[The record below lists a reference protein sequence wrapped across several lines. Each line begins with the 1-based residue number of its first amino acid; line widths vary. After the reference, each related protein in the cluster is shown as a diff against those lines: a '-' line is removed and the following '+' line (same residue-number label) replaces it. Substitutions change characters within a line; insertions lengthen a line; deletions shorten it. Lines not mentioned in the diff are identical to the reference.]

1 MKARWLAV
9 SACLALMALPARAQS
24 LPETLEAIQRAR
36 VTTRILFITAH
47 PDDEAGSLL
56 SYLARGRYADVALL
70 TLTRGEGGQNAIG
83 PELGPQLAAIRSQEL
98 LEATEVQG
106 VKLFF
111 TRAPD
116 FGFSKTLDETL
127 KIWGDHTLAD
137 IVRVIRT
144 LRPNIIINGW
154 DTTRSGHGNH
164 QASGYLTPKAF
175 EAAADPNAFPEQLV
189 EGLKPWRAS
198 LLLQPARG
206 EGANRWPVPIEEIS
220 PIWGK
225 SYVQFAAEALLHHR
239 SQGVAGFM
247 GSPFFRRTYTLE
259 RADGA
264 AFDSAA
270 LSEPLASLAARFPAL
285 DSQLRSALEL
295 ADRSLAAAWQAAPRL
310 DWPGAVKELAH
321 AGSRIAELQAA
332 LGSQAPAEA
341 QWELERVRAHIDAAL
356 AKAAALEIE
365 ARADRSEVVTA
376 ENFAVRVGMQR
387 RAGALADVGKPT
399 LVLPAGWSITKED
412 TDPSGAPRFIVA
424 VPKGAET
431 PHAPGEWMLPVPPPL
446 ARARVRAVVEGYA
459 FEAEAP
465 VMAQRVTST
474 RADLL
479 PVMLVPPVTNSLEP
493 RQFVAPTGHPTRQ
506 LGLLA
511 RVHAYAAAPA
521 SVTVGIEAPAGWKV
535 SPPQSLEFRGPGD
548 QLVRFEV
555 TPPASPAVGNY
566 LLRASAQRGG
576 EAFDTSL
583 EPLPTL
589 PTRLWSEPSQV
600 VVHVFDVT
608 VPAGL
613 RVGYVAAENDPI
625 PDALRQLGLQLELL
639 DPAALAF
646 GDLKR
651 FDAIAIGIRAYELRG
666 DLARANQRLLDYAA
680 AGGTLVVQYEREN
693 VWNRLML
700 SPYPSA
706 IGQPLARRTGE
717 QMPAAV
723 RAELGVNSLRGGPVR
738 ITDENSPVQFLLPEH
753 PALNFPNKITE
764 ADFHGWVQD
773 RGLYFWSQWDARYQ
787 PVLAMRDP
795 GEQDV
800 TGGLLYTR
808 YGKGVYIYTGLAFFR
823 QLPEGVPGAYRLFV
837 NLLSQS
843 RAKP

>member
-1 MKARWLAV
+1 MKVRWLAV
-9 SACLALMALPARAQS
+9 PVCIALAALPARAQS
-24 LPETLEAIQRAR
+24 LPEALEAIQRAR

-98 LEATEVQG
+98 LEATQVQG

-116 FGFSKTLDETL
+116 FGFSKTLEETL

-137 IVRVIRT
+137 MVRVIRT

-175 EAAADPNAFPEQLV
+175 EAAADPAAFPDQLA

-225 SYVQFAAEALLHHR
+225 SHVQFAAEALLHHR
-239 SQGVAGFM
+239 SQGVAGFV

-285 DSQLRSALEL
+285 DSQLRSALEP
-295 ADRSLAAAWQAAPRL
+295 ADRSLAAAWQAALRL
-310 DWPGAVKELAH
+310 DWPGAVKELAQ
-321 AGSRIAELQAA
+321 AGSRIVELQAV
-332 LGSQAPAEA
+332 LGSQVPAEA
-341 QWELERVRAHIDAAL
+341 QWELERVRAHIDTAL
-356 AKAAALEIE
+356 LKAAAFEIE
-365 ARADRSEVVTA
+365 ARADRSEVVAGESFT
-376 ENFAVRVGMQR
+376 VRVGIRR
-387 RAGALADVGKPT
+387 RAGTFADVGKPM
-399 LVLPAGWSITKED
+399 LVLPRGWSITKED
-412 TDPSGAPRFIVA
+412 TDASGAPRFTVA
-424 VPKGAET
+424 VPRGTET
-431 PHAPGEWMLPVPPPL
+431 LHAPDEWMLPVPPPL
-446 ARARVRAVVEGYA
+446 MRARVRAVVEGYA
-459 FEAEAP
+459 FEVEAP

-474 RADLL
+474 RADVL
-479 PVMLVPPVTNSLEP
+479 PVMLVSAVTISVEP
-493 RQFVAPTGHPTRQ
+493 HQFVLPIERPGK
-506 LGLLA
+506 GLEVLA
-511 RVHAYAAAPA
+511 RVHYYGSTAAKIRAGVA
-521 SVTVGIEAPAGWKV
+521 APAGWRV
-535 SPPQSLEFRGPGD
+535 SPPQELEFAGPGD

-555 TPPASPAVGNY
+555 TPPANPAAGNY
-566 LLRASAQRGG
+566 ILRASAQRGG
-576 EAFDTSL
+576 ETFSTSL

-600 VVHVFDVT
+600 AVHVFDVA

-625 PDALRQLGLQLELL
+625 LDALRQVGVQVELL
-639 DPAALAF
+639 DPVALAF

-680 AGGTLVVQYEREN
+680 AGGTLVVQYQRN
-693 VWNRLML
+693 
-700 SPYPSA
+700 A
-706 IGQPLARRTGE
+706 IWDSLKPGPFPATMGQVTLRTTVE
-717 QMPAAV
+717 D
-723 RAELGVNSLRGGPVR
+723 SPVR
-738 ITDENSPVQFLLPEH
+738 FLAPDHPV
-753 PALNFPNKITE
+753 LNFPNKITG
-764 ADFHGWVQD
+764 ADFEGWIQE
-773 RGLYFWSQWDARYQ
+773 RGLYYWREWDSHYQ
-787 PVLAMRDP
+787 PILGLRDP
-795 GEQDV
+795 GEDEMD
-800 TGGLLYTR
+800 GGLLYART
-808 YGKGVYIYTGLAFFR
+808 GKGVYTYTGLAFFR

-843 RAKP
+843 RAKPKGEK

>member
-9 SACLALMALPARAQS
+9 SVCIALAALPARAQS
-24 LPETLEAIQRAR
+24 LPEALEAIQRAR

-116 FGFSKTLDETL
+116 FGFSKTLEETL
-127 KIWGDHTLAD
+127 KIWGDHALAD
-137 IVRVIRT
+137 MVRVIRT

-154 DTTRSGHGNH
+154 DATRSGHGNH

-175 EAAADPNAFPEQLV
+175 EAAADPNAFPDQLA

-247 GSPFFRRTYTLE
+247 GSPFFRRTYMLE

-264 AFDSAA
+264 AFDPAA
-270 LSEPLASLAARFPAL
+270 LSAPLASLDTRFPAL
-285 DSQLRSALEL
+285 DSQLRPALEL
-295 ADRSLAAAWQAAPRL
+295 ADRALAAAWQAAPRL
-310 DWPGAVKELAH
+310 DWLGAVKELAQ
-321 AGSRIAELQAA
+321 AGNRIVELQAV

-341 QWELERVRAHIDAAL
+341 QWELERVRAHIDTAL
-356 AKAAALEIE
+356 LKAAAFEIE
-365 ARADRSEVVTA
+365 ARADRTEVVAGESFT
-376 ENFAVRVGMQR
+376 VRAGIRR
-387 RAGALADVGKPT
+387 RAGTFADVGKPM
-399 LVLPAGWSITKED
+399 LVLPRGWSITKED
-412 TDPSGAPRFIVA
+412 TDASGAPRFTVA
-424 VPKGAET
+424 IPRATET
-431 PHAPGEWMLPVPPPL
+431 LHAPAEWMLPVPPPL
-446 ARARVRAVVEGYA
+446 MWARVRVVVEGYV
-459 FEAEAP
+459 FEADAP

-474 RADLL
+474 RADVL
-479 PVMLVPPVTNSLEP
+479 PVMLVSAVTISVEP
-493 RQFVAPTGHPTRQ
+493 HQFVLPSERPGK
-506 LGLLA
+506 GLEVLA
-511 RVHAYAAAPA
+511 RVHYYGSTAAKAHTGVA
-521 SVTVGIEAPAGWKV
+521 APAGWRV
-535 SPPQSLEFRGPGD
+535 SPPQELEFAGPGD

-555 TPPASPAVGNY
+555 TPPASPAAGNY
-566 LLRASAQRGG
+566 ILRVSAQRADETFG
-576 EAFDTSL
+576 TSL

-600 VVHVFDVT
+600 AVHVFDVA

-625 PDALRQLGLQLELL
+625 PDALRQVGVQVELL
-639 DPAALAF
+639 DPVALAF

-651 FDAIAIGIRAYELRG
+651 FDAIAIGIRAYELRA
-666 DLARANQRLLDYAA
+666 DLARGNQRLLDYAA
-680 AGGTLVVQYEREN
+680 GGGTLVVQYERN
-693 VWNRLML
+693 AVWDAQKPAPFPATM
-700 SPYPSA
+700 
-706 IGQPLARRTGE
+706 GQTTLRTT
-717 QMPAAV
+717 
-723 RAELGVNSLRGGPVR
+723 AEDSPVR
-738 ITDENSPVQFLLPEH
+738 FLAPDHPV
-753 PALNFPNKITE
+753 LNLPNKITP
-764 ADFHGWVQD
+764 ADFEGWIQD
-773 RGLYFWSQWDARYQ
+773 RGLYFWNNWDSRYQ
-787 PVLAMRDP
+787 PILGLRDP
-795 GEQDV
+795 GEEELA
-800 TGGLLYTR
+800 GGLLYART
-808 YGKGVYIYTGLAFFR
+808 GKGMYIYTGLAFFR
-823 QLPEGVPGAYRLFV
+823 QLPEGVPGAYRLFI

-843 RAKP
+843 RAKPKGEK

>member
-9 SACLALMALPARAQS
+9 SVCIALAALPARAQS
-24 LPETLEAIQRAR
+24 LPEALEAIQRAR

-116 FGFSKTLDETL
+116 FGFSKTLEETL
-127 KIWGDHTLAD
+127 KIWGDHALAD
-137 IVRVIRT
+137 MVRVIRT

-154 DTTRSGHGNH
+154 DTTRGGHGNH

-175 EAAADPNAFPEQLV
+175 EAAADPNAFPDQLA

-225 SYVQFAAEALLHHR
+225 SYVQFAAEALLRHR

-295 ADRSLAAAWQAAPRL
+295 ADRSLAAAWQAVPRL
-310 DWPGAVKELAH
+310 DWPGAVKELAQ
-321 AGSRIAELQAA
+321 AGSRIVELQAV

-341 QWELERVRAHIDAAL
+341 QWELERVRTHIDTAL
-356 AKAAALEIE
+356 LKAAAFEIE
-365 ARADRSEVVTA
+365 ARADRSEVVVGESFT
-376 ENFAVRVGMQR
+376 VRVGIR
-387 RAGALADVGKPT
+387 RRTGTFADVGKSM
-399 LVLPAGWSITKED
+399 LVLPRGWSITKED
-412 TDPSGAPRFIVA
+412 TDASGAPRFTVA
-424 VPKGAET
+424 VPRGTET
-431 PHAPGEWMLPVPPPL
+431 LHAPDEWMLPVPPPL
-446 ARARVRAVVEGYA
+446 MRARVRAVVEGYA

-474 RADLL
+474 RTDVL
-479 PVMLVPPVTNSLEP
+479 PVMLVSAVTISVEP
-493 RQFVAPTGHPTRQ
+493 HQFVLPIER
-506 LGLLA
+506 LRKGLEVLA
-511 RVHAYAAAPA
+511 RVHYYGSMAAKISAGVA
-521 SVTVGIEAPAGWKV
+521 APAGWEV
-535 SPPQSLEFRGPGD
+535 SPPQELEFAGPGD

-555 TPPASPAVGNY
+555 TPPASIAAGNY
-566 LLRASAQRGG
+566 ILRVSAQRGG
-576 EAFDTSL
+576 ETFSTSL

-600 VVHVFDVT
+600 AVHVFDVA

-625 PDALRQLGLQLELL
+625 PDALRQVGVQVELL
-639 DPAALAF
+639 DPVTLAF

-651 FDAIAIGIRAYELRG
+651 FDAIAIGIRAYELRA

-680 AGGTLVVQYEREN
+680 AGGTLVVQYQRN
-693 VWNRLML
+693 GIWDSLKPAPFPATM
-700 SPYPSA
+700 
-706 IGQPLARRTGE
+706 GQATLRT
-717 QMPAAV
+717 
-723 RAELGVNSLRGGPVR
+723 
-738 ITDENSPVQFLLPEH
+738 TDENSPVHFLVPDH
-753 PALNFPNKITE
+753 PGLNIPNRITQE
-764 ADFHGWVQD
+764 DFKGWIQD
-773 RGLYFWSQWDARYQ
+773 RGLYFWDNWDSRYQ
-787 PVLAMRDP
+787 PILGLRDP
-795 GEQDV
+795 GEEEL
-800 TGGLLYTR
+800 TGGLLYART
-808 YGKGVYIYTGLAFFR
+808 GKGVYIYTGLAFFR

-843 RAKP
+843 RARPKGEK